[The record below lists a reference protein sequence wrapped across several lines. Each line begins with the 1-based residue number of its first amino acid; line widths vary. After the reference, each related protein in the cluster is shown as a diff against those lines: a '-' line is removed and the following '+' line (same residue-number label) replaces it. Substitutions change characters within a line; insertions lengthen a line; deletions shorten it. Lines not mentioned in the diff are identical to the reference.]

1 MDIPDWINGGVY
13 AYIRC
18 SFERRHELR
27 WDLVDIYWRSNYY
40 NKYTRS
46 NSGVHA
52 LMLKTAG
59 CLETNAMSREIIYME

>member
-40 NKYTRS
+40 NKHTRLR
-46 NSGVHA
+46 NDVRA
-52 LMLKTAG
+52 LMLKTTG
-59 CLETNAMSREIIYME
+59 CLETNAMSCEIIQME